1 MIVKN
6 KHWAI
11 FCGIVL
17 FAGGALLGTLLYG
30 LTLWG
35 DLEAAHFDSSMNA
48 EHRLNLHCPVAI
60 SVAETGTVALAVS
73 NPLDRPTE
81 RTVRTHI
88 AEKYLSLVREETR
101 RVTIAPGETQ
111 RLTWTV
117 TAEDAVWGS
126 WILARVFLFGYTPFP
141 ARAGTCGILVTPL
154 AGFPGGLQLALAWL
168 VAWLGMALGG
178 GLWFKAR
185 RPLSGSAC
193 NVARMLAMTAALVLV
208 GMIVSLL
215 GAWLIGVLVFAVTI
229 LMMVVAIASLV
240 TNV

>member
-1 MIVKN
+1 
-6 KHWAI
+6 
-11 FCGIVL
+11 
-17 FAGGALLGTLLYG
+17 
-30 LTLWG
+30 
-35 DLEAAHFDSSMNA
+35 
-48 EHRLNLHCPVAI
+48 
-60 SVAETGTVALAVS
+60 
-73 NPLDRPTE
+73 
-81 RTVRTHI
+81 
-88 AEKYLSLVREETR
+88 
-101 RVTIAPGETQ
+101 
-111 RLTWTV
+111 
-117 TAEDAVWGS
+117 
-126 WILARVFLFGYTPFP
+126 
-141 ARAGTCGILVTPL
+141 
-154 AGFPGGLQLALAWL
+154 LQLALAWL